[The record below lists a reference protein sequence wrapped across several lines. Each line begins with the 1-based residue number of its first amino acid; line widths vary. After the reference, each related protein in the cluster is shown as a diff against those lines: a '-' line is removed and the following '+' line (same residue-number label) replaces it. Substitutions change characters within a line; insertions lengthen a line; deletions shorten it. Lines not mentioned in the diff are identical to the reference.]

1 MTQSGSNNCNNR
13 AKKDVMTQQQYHPL
27 SLQCYYVRLGWSVT
41 GKCWFFSSVTTLV
54 VQTFSHHSPQLV
66 FRKKVV
72 TICNNDGPVSLSWAS
87 RVHATRTLTLGHL
100 NETYPWLILLVTPCV
115 WQAKISTMS
124 KGCQTAGYRK
134 PSRVTFR
141 GIRVLICVLMG
152 CFQHTTTRYLGCL
165 IYTRMKWGKTRGSFK
180 FAWYL
185 VLMEFFLAALAA
197 DSSSNH
203 NTNGYFS
210 Q

>member
-1 MTQSGSNNCNNR
+1 
-13 AKKDVMTQQQYHPL
+13 
-27 SLQCYYVRLGWSVT
+27 
-41 GKCWFFSSVTTLV
+41 
-54 VQTFSHHSPQLV
+54 
-66 FRKKVV
+66 
-72 TICNNDGPVSLSWAS
+72 
-87 RVHATRTLTLGHL
+87 
-100 NETYPWLILLVTPCV
+100 
-115 WQAKISTMS
+115 MS

-141 GIRVLICVLMG
+141 GICVLICVLMG

-165 IYTRMKWGKTRGSFK
+165 IYTKMKWGKTWGSFK

-185 VLMEFFLAALAA
+185 VLMLFFLTALAA

-210 Q
+210 QQVRSKLQVSQSALKVSQHAQHQSPETIWPIINMSHQANYINSAIKKSINKTEALHLALHIKVHYFLFLCC